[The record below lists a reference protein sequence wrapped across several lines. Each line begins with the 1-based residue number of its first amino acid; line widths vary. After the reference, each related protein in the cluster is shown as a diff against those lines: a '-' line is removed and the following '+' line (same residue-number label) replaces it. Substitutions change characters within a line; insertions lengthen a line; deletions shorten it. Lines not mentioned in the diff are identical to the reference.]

1 MGKGKPRH
9 NPDKPQNN
17 FKHCAYDDET
27 VCKECNRPYSNKC
40 DGNMYKC
47 YKLFLQHL
55 ATLSEKKKKDF
66 LEKYGDMKWG
76 ASRTNYEKWDL

>member
-17 FKHCAYDDET
+17 FNHCPYDDGT
-27 VCKECNRPYSNKC
+27 VGKECWRPYSGKC

-55 ATLSEKKKKDF
+55 ATLSEKKRRDF
-66 LEKYGDMKWG
+66 LDNCNENIKWG
-76 ASRTNYEKWDL
+76 APRTNYTI